1 MYKASV
7 RKTGFE
13 FDKPPTLDGKFV
25 RFHAERTDSLLRLPF
40 VRPVYK
46 EGNGGNLS
54 YTFRAPSRRCRVGGL
69 FSPLQRCSM
78 SRIL

>member
-46 EGNGGNLS
+46 EGNGEIYL
-54 YTFRAPSRRCRVGGL
+54 TLLEHHPDDAE
-69 FSPLQRCSM
+69 
-78 SRIL
+78 

>member
-25 RFHAERTDSLLRLPF
+25 KVSCGTD
-40 VRPVYK
+40 
-46 EGNGGNLS
+46 
-54 YTFRAPSRRCRVGGL
+54 
-69 FSPLQRCSM
+69 
-78 SRIL
+78 